1 MRRFFIFMIPLCTL
15 FFNCSQGNY
24 GNFLVSFNDYKS
36 GVIFKGVDAEVNTET
51 FYIPETVYGIPVV
64 GIKRLEWN
72 SKKIYAKTLVLPKS
86 ITSIGKYSFE
96 ADNYPSLKTIII
108 KGNIEDLDVDAFYT
122 PNDSSYTIVFLSTT
136 DPPKISQ
143 NNYTTLYNSRNLKFY
158 VPDESVD
165 KYKKATVWSNLAAY
179 ISPLSKY
186 SGTLP

>member
-64 GIKRLEWN
+64 GIKEFDERN
-72 SKKIYAKTLVLPKS
+72 DKKIYAKTVVLPKS
-86 ITSIGKYSFE
+86 ITSIGEYSFSHTC
-96 ADNYPSLKTIII
+96 YPSLKNIII
-108 KGNIEDLDVDAFYT
+108 KGNIEDLDAEAFYAL
-122 PNDSSYTIVFLSTT
+122 NDSYTIVLLSTT
-136 DPPKISQ
+136 PPKVSEIKKDYYQS
-143 NNYTTLYNSRNLKFY
+143 LKFY

-165 KYKKATVWSNLAAY
+165 KYKKATGWSRFASHIY
-179 ISPLSKY
+179 PLSEY

>member
-64 GIKRLEWN
+64 GIKEFDERN
-72 SKKIYAKTLVLPKS
+72 DKKIYAKTVVLPKS
-86 ITSIGKYSFE
+86 ITSIGKYSFSLRY
-96 ADNYPSLKTIII
+96 YPSLKTIII
-108 KGNIEDLDVDAFYT
+108 KGTIEDLSEDAF
-122 PNDSSYTIVFLSTT
+122 SSSNTSHTIVFLSTT
-136 DPPKISQ
+136 EPPKISH
-143 NNYTTLYNSRNLKFY
+143 NSGTLCNPKNLKFY

-165 KYKKATVWSNLAAY
+165 RYKKVADCSGYASSIY
-179 ISPLSKY
+179 PLSEY
-186 SGTLP
+186 PGTLP